1 MTDDFLYGTH
11 GNWTLTAFG
20 TLDSC
25 KGHLAKQQRYYYGT
39 QRETKINNRF
49 ITGLN
54 VFPQI
59 RAQGI
64 WAWVTDC
71 PTVYYFA
78 FVFQVSR

>member
-49 ITGLN
+49 ITRTQR
-54 VFPQI
+54 FPSNQSS
-59 RAQGI
+59 GDLSLSD
-64 WAWVTDC
+64 WLPHSLLFC
-71 PTVYYFA
+71 FC
-78 FVFQVSR
+78 FSS

>member
-1 MTDDFLYGTH
+1 MVHATTEL
-11 GNWTLTAFG
+11 LMAFG

-25 KGHLAKQQRYYYGT
+25 KGHLAKQQCYYYGT

-54 VFPQI
+54 IFPQI
-59 RAQGI
+59 RAQGN
-64 WAWVTDC
+64 C